1 MNHFIEKSYDT
12 TSLPGEG
19 ANVKPGF
26 VLDRATGVCFSGDR
40 CRIRRNDAVISP
52 SILEDYTKN
61 PDALKKLLTTRE
73 RNARI
78 HSKLNRLIE
87 ARYSSVPSGK
97 VVQPPKGKGI
107 TAEVW
112 EICPGF
118 SCWVVREYLPDC
130 HKNLC
135 EALSLAVRIILFL
148 VWVFRISM
156 DRFPKRFIFLFQN
169 AKTQKERLIL
179 K

>member
-1 MNHFIEKSYDT
+1 M
-12 TSLPGEG
+12 
-19 ANVKPGF
+19 
-26 VLDRATGVCFSGDR
+26 
-40 CRIRRNDAVISP
+40 ISP

-135 EALSLAVRIILFL
+135 EALSLAVRRRPIFKGQI
-148 VWVFRISM
+148 FRI
-156 DRFPKRFIFLFQN
+156 FHEPLGKAVHFLFQN

>member
-1 MNHFIEKSYDT
+1 M
-12 TSLPGEG
+12 
-19 ANVKPGF
+19 
-26 VLDRATGVCFSGDR
+26 GDM
-40 CRIRRNDAVISP
+40 CRIRRNGMVGFASD
-52 SILEDYTKN
+52 LEDYTKN
-61 PDALKKLLTTRE
+61 ADAPKKLLTTGN
-73 RNARI
+73 RNVRI

-97 VVQPPKGKGI
+97 VVQPPKEKGI

-118 SCWVVREYLPDC
+118 SCWVVREHLPDC

-169 AKTQKERLIL
+169 AKMQKERLIL

>member
-1 MNHFIEKSYDT
+1 M
-12 TSLPGEG
+12 
-19 ANVKPGF
+19 
-26 VLDRATGVCFSGDR
+26 GDM

-61 PDALKKLLTTRE
+61 PDAPKKLLTTGN

-156 DRFPKRFIFLFQN
+156 DRFPKRSIFYS
-169 AKTQKERLIL
+169 KMRKC
-179 K
+179 KKKG

>member
-1 MNHFIEKSYDT
+1 M
-12 TSLPGEG
+12 
-19 ANVKPGF
+19 
-26 VLDRATGVCFSGDR
+26 GDM
-40 CRIRRNDAVISP
+40 CRIRRNGAVP
-52 SILEDYTKN
+52 LLLVLEDYTKN
-61 PDALKKLLTTRE
+61 SDDGKNLLTIKKCD
-73 RNARI
+73 ARI

-112 EICPGF
+112 EICPDF

-135 EALSLAVRIILFL
+135 EALSLAVRITPFFL
-148 VWVFRISM
+148 WGLRISM
-156 DRFPKRFIFLFQN
+156 DRFPKRFIF
-169 AKTQKERLIL
+169 
-179 K
+179 

>member
-1 MNHFIEKSYDT
+1 M
-12 TSLPGEG
+12 
-19 ANVKPGF
+19 
-26 VLDRATGVCFSGDR
+26 GDM

-52 SILEDYTKN
+52 SILEDYTKK
-61 PDALKKLLTTRE
+61 PDALKKLLTARE
-73 RNARI
+73 CNARI

-87 ARYSSVPSGK
+87 ARYSSVSSGK

-169 AKTQKERLIL
+169 AKTQKERLIS

>member
-1 MNHFIEKSYDT
+1 M
-12 TSLPGEG
+12 
-19 ANVKPGF
+19 
-26 VLDRATGVCFSGDR
+26 
-40 CRIRRNDAVISP
+40 CRIRRNGMVGFASD
-52 SILEDYTKN
+52 LEDYTKN
-61 PDALKKLLTTRE
+61 ADAPKKLLTIGNRD
-73 RNARI
+73 ARI

-118 SCWVVREYLPDC
+118 SYWVVREHLPDC

-156 DRFPKRFIFLFQN
+156 DRFPKRFIFYS
-169 AKTQKERLIL
+169 KMRKR
-179 K
+179 KKKG

>member
-1 MNHFIEKSYDT
+1 M
-12 TSLPGEG
+12 
-19 ANVKPGF
+19 
-26 VLDRATGVCFSGDR
+26 GDM
-40 CRIRRNDAVISP
+40 CRIRRNGMVGFASD
-52 SILEDYTKN
+52 LEDYTKN
-61 PDALKKLLTTRE
+61 PDTLKKLLTTRE

-97 VVQPPKGKGI
+97 VVQPLKEKGI

-156 DRFPKRFIFLFQN
+156 DRFPKRFIFYS
-169 AKTQKERLIL
+169 KMRKR
-179 K
+179 KKKG